1 MMIIKIHAFLYLSY
15 YTFREML
22 SCLRETL
29 DHLMSTTD
37 APSVQEQFQKCFKV
51 KRMTLDSLFC
61 SVLYNCSVLV
71 FSHVQCSKI
80 EQLGLFIL
88 WPQSSEILANECNF

>member
-1 MMIIKIHAFLYLSY
+1 MMPIKILAFLYLNY

-22 SCLRETL
+22 GCLRETL

-51 KRMTLDSLFC
+51 KRMTLDAVFSALLTLLLC
-61 SVLYNCSVLV
+61 TLYNCSVLV

-80 EQLGLFIL
+80 EQLGLFTL
-88 WPQSSEILANECNF
+88 LRQSS